1 MNVNRFAFAI
11 WLCISFALHAAE
23 PQTVV
28 VFVPQEDGFRS
39 IRIPSL
45 VTTTQGTLL
54 AFAEGR
60 AADADQAQNKII
72 LKRSSDGGKSWQ
84 AASTIAA
91 DGAKALNNPCA
102 VVDRSNGRILLMY
115 QSYPAGI
122 SERSGKILPGYE
134 GDSVVRNWI
143 ITSDDDGTTW
153 SKPRDITRSTKRE
166 KVVTTIASGPGIGI
180 QLTQG
185 KHAGRILMPLNEGP
199 FGQWNIYVAYS
210 DDGGTSWHTGN
221 NAPGNFLQG
230 NKTLTSSTV
239 NEVQVVELS
248 DGQVMLNARRWAGKP
263 VRKFTT
269 SDDGG
274 ETWANIQD
282 ANELQ
287 DPSCMGSIIRY
298 PAREKPGAS
307 YLLYSGPNSTSQR
320 KSGTIYLSKD
330 DGKSW
335 PLQQQLE
342 PGSFA
347 YSCLTVLPS
356 GEIGC
361 LYEADETKRIAFAR
375 FSLDWLLS
383 NPHSSANK
391 QEERP

>member
-1 MNVNRFAFAI
+1 MNVFRFAFGV
-11 WLCISFALHAAE
+11 WLCISAALHAAE
-23 PQTVV
+23 PQSVN

-45 VTTTQGTLL
+45 VTTSKGTLL

-72 LKRSSDGGKSWQ
+72 LKRSEDSGKIWQ

-102 VVDRSNGRILLMY
+102 VVDNSNGRVLLMY

-143 ITSDDDGTTW
+143 ITSDDDGKTW
-153 SKPRDITRSTKRE
+153 SKPRDISRSTKRE
-166 KVVTTIASGPGIGI
+166 KTVTTIASGPGIGI

-185 KHAGRILMPLNEGP
+185 KHSGRILMPLNEGP
-199 FGQWNIYVAYS
+199 FGQWNIYVVFS
-210 DDGGTSWHTGN
+210 DDGGSTWQMGN

-230 NKTLTSSTV
+230 TKTLTSSTV

-248 DGQVMLNARRWAGKP
+248 DGGVMLNARRWAGKP
-263 VRKFTT
+263 VRKVTT
-269 SDDGG
+269 SADGG
-274 ETWANIQD
+274 ETWATIQD
-282 ANELQ
+282 ASELQ

-298 PAREKPGAS
+298 PMGKMPERN
-307 YLLYSGPNSTSQR
+307 YLLYSGPNSTGQR
-320 KSGTIYLSKD
+320 KAGTVYLSKD
-330 DGKSW
+330 DGKTW
-335 PLQQQLE
+335 PVQRLLE
-342 PGSFA
+342 PDSFA
-347 YSCLTVLPS
+347 YSCLTVLPD

-361 LYEADETKRIAFAR
+361 LYEADDTKRIVFVR

-383 NPHSSANK
+383 GSKAPATDK
-391 QEERP
+391 EG

>member
-1 MNVNRFAFAI
+1 MNVIRFALI
-11 WLCISFALHAAE
+11 CWLCICSTLGAAE
-23 PQTVV
+23 LETIN
-28 VFVPQEDGFRS
+28 VFSPQEDGFRS

-45 VTTTQGTLL
+45 VTTTKGTLL

-72 LKRSSDGGKSWQ
+72 LKRSTDGGRTWQ
-84 AASTIAA
+84 AVQTIAA

-153 SKPRDITRSTKRE
+153 SKPRDVTRFTKRE

-185 KHAGRILMPLNEGP
+185 KHAGRILIPLNEGP

-210 DDGGTSWHTGN
+210 DDGGATWQMGS

-230 NKTLTSSTV
+230 TKTLTSSTV

-269 SDDGG
+269 SADAG
-274 ETWANIQD
+274 ESWSSIQD
-282 ANELQ
+282 ASELQ

-298 PAREKPGAS
+298 PAREKSETS
-307 YLLYSGPNSTSQR
+307 YLLYSGPNSTNQR

-330 DGKSW
+330 DGKTW
-335 PLQQQLE
+335 LVQRLLE
-342 PGSFA
+342 PGTFA
-347 YSCLTVLPS
+347 YSCLTVLPD

-361 LYEADETKRIAFAR
+361 LYEADDTKQIAFVR
-375 FSLDWLLS
+375 FPLEWILSSEAALNS
-383 NPHSSANK
+383 NP
-391 QEERP
+391 E